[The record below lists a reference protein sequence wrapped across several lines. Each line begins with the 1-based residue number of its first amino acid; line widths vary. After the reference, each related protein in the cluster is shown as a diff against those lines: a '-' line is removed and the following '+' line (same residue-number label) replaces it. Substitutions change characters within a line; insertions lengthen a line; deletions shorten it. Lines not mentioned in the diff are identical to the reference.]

1 MVRISLTPV
10 IDVVFILLIFFM
22 LATNFQKFNQVDI
35 KIATE
40 TAAPSQ
46 EDKETFIVKFDN
58 SGNYKLND
66 ASYSLDDLK
75 EKIKASV
82 SNSPDYLVI
91 LKPSEKTNLQ
101 SMFKLLE
108 SLHQDKIKNVSMGVI
123 KNEIKEKNQSK

>member
-35 KIATE
+35 NVTAE
-40 TAAPSQ
+40 TAAPAQ
-46 EDKETFIVKFDN
+46 EDRELFIVEFNN

-66 ASYSLDDLK
+66 DPYSLSDLT
-75 EKIKASV
+75 EKIKAGIT
-82 SNSPDYLVI
+82 NNPDYVVI

-101 SMFKLLE
+101 SIFNVLE
-108 SLHQDKIKNVSMGVI
+108 TLTQYEIDNVSIGV
-123 KNEIKEKNQSK
+123 KQNEAKEKI